1 MTWDIGFTV
10 KGTPVENCRW
20 RFINEDGALTS
31 GDWLFDLHEYKV
43 VKTLPKLEKMVR
55 DFEANCKVHLEVR
68 YEDFSETRLIATI
81 DNKSDTFLTLWKNEI
96 LPKLRLIAAICPKS
110 KVRWFVYEVFLE

>member
-1 MTWDIGFTV
+1 MTFDIGLTV
-10 KGTPVENCRW
+10 KGTPIENCRW
-20 RFINEDGALTS
+20 KFINEDESFIT
-31 GDWLFDLHEYKV
+31 GDWLFNLHETKI
-43 VKTLPKLEKMVR
+43 VKILPKLERMIS

-81 DNKSDTFLTLWKNEI
+81 DDKSNTFLTLWKNEI
-96 LPKLRLIAAICPKS
+96 LPKLRLIAAACPKS

>member
-1 MTWDIGFTV
+1 MTFDIGLTV
-10 KGTPVENCRW
+10 KDNPIENCRW
-20 RFINEDGALTS
+20 IFIDETGTSIS
-31 GDWLFDLHEYKV
+31 GDWLFDLHKTKI
-43 VKTLPKLEKMVR
+43 VKTLPKLEKMIS

-81 DNKSDTFLTLWKNEI
+81 DDKSTAFLTLWKNEI
-96 LPKLRLIAAICPKS
+96 LPKLRLIAAACPKS